1 MIHTKTSDP
10 TFVTRV
16 NELIAINNERFKSY
30 ARAMAKTHDS
40 TFRSLCAQNK
50 ERAIHF
56 NLQLIRLL
64 VETDHMPEFGQEEFH
79 MSLPYPEETSGVN
92 RKACFWWDSMA
103 LKTYR
108 RIIKELT
115 NVPKELKRVLM
126 QQQEILENDRRYSAI
141 AL

>member
-1 MIHTKTSDP
+1 MKTSDP
-10 TFVTRV
+10 TFVVRV

-64 VETDHMPEFGQEEFH
+64 VETDHMPELGHEEFH
-79 MSLPYPEETSGVN
+79 LAAPFPEENGGVN
-92 RKACFWWDSMA
+92 RKVCFWWDSLA
-103 LKTYR
+103 LKTYQ
-108 RIIKELT
+108 RIIRELT
-115 NVPKELKRVLM
+115 HIPKELKRILL

>member
-10 TFVTRV
+10 TFVVRV

-64 VETDHMPEFGQEEFH
+64 VETDHMPELGHEEFR
-79 MSLPYPEETSGVN
+79 LATPFPEESGGVN
-92 RKACFWWDSMA
+92 RKVCFWWDSLA
-103 LKTYR
+103 LKTYQ
-108 RIIKELT
+108 RIIRELT
-115 NVPKELKRVLM
+115 HIPKELKRILL